1 MRCRQ
6 IISFLLSL
14 SAYSLHQST
23 NPIYCLPN
31 LAFFHIL
38 LLALTAFISPSPSPL
53 ISSLREPRRGR
64 KRSYY
69 KSMELVPYSSPEPNP
84 SNPSWSDMFRSA
96 SLRRPPDSLPP
107 SPPRLSESYPDGKP
121 PKPSAAGDTL
131 EASSAAA
138 GTLAGDPHARLA
150 LYIAM
155 AHAGLALSLLLLYG
169 LYRLLHDFVR
179 PLQWAILCSIP
190 LRQLQDA
197 LVSFWSPPLRLG
209 LLPSLLAV
217 PSALLRASAATL
229 VDFRSLLLR
238 RKLVSSSSPSSSS
251 TLGFSRLLRWLVSF
265 WVFII
270 TFEQL
275 GAAVLPLFALGFF
288 LAGPTAS
295 VVRKASFVRPDTS
308 SAKRGCTC
316 ITAGILKRLKTIV
329 AVGLIVGMIV
339 GILAGGIFF
348 SYKIGVESKDAVMSV
363 KSRVQHS
370 NYAER
375 IGFKKWMEDNDIT
388 GLVDRYSAKLYDTAW
403 EQIDRLAVQ
412 YNMTDF
418 ANGLRQFMV
427 NQSASP
433 SGGASTALASSP
445 QHPYTVKL
453 QSLSVLVKNR
463 EWAEIYKELDLIVR
477 ELLITRGD
485 LVEKAKGIAFQGI
498 EVSKQVLSSS
508 TSILGGSASVIGFVA
523 LAVISGAAEV
533 INFLSQLMVFLWV
546 LYYLITSESG
556 GATEQVVGML
566 PISKSMRVRCVE
578 VINHAISSVLLAT
591 VKIAIFQSCLT
602 WLLFRFCSMHFVY
615 MSTALGFISAL
626 LPILPSWLSTIPAV
640 AELLME
646 GRCIFAIALTVM
658 HLVLMDYGYSVIQ
671 EDIPGHSAYLTG
683 LSIIGGMTL
692 FRNALEGAIMGPLL
706 MTVVLALKNLYS
718 EFVLADTGEISG

>member
-1 MRCRQ
+1 MD
-6 IISFLLSL
+6 
-14 SAYSLHQST
+14 
-23 NPIYCLPN
+23 
-31 LAFFHIL
+31 
-38 LLALTAFISPSPSPL
+38 
-53 ISSLREPRRGR
+53 
-64 KRSYY
+64 
-69 KSMELVPYSSPEPNP
+69 LVPYSSPDPKVPNP
-84 SNPSWSDMFRSA
+84 SNPSWSEMFRSA
-96 SLRRPPDSLPP
+96 SLRRPPDPPP
-107 SPPRLSESYPDGKP
+107 SPPRIPESSPDGDP
-121 PKPSAAGDTL
+121 PKSSSASGTLAGDPL
-131 EASSAAA
+131 KASSYAA

-155 AHAGLALSLLLLYG
+155 AHAGLALSLFLLYG
-169 LYRLLHDFVR
+169 LYRLLHDFIR

-217 PSALLRASAATL
+217 PSAILSAYAATL
-229 VDFRSLLLR
+229 ADFRSVLLR
-238 RKLVSSSSPSSSS
+238 RKLVSSSSSSSSS

-275 GAAVLPLFALGFF
+275 GAAVLPFFALGFF

-295 VVRKASFVRPDTS
+295 IVRKASFVKPGS
-308 SAKRGCTC
+308 SSSKLRGTFL
-316 ITAGILKRLKTIV
+316 TAGILKQLKTII

-339 GILAGGIFF
+339 GMLAGGIFF
-348 SYKIGVESKDAVMSV
+348 SYKIGVEGRDAVMSL
-363 KSRVQHS
+363 KSHVQDS

-403 EQIDRLAVQ
+403 EQIDQLAAQ

-418 ANGLRQFMV
+418 ANGLRHMV
-427 NQSASP
+427 SQSESP
-433 SGGASTALASSP
+433 SGGASTSLVSSP
-445 QHPYTVKL
+445 ENPYMVKL
-453 QSLSVLVKNR
+453 QSLRVLVKNR
-463 EWAEIYKELDLIVR
+463 EWSEIYKELDLIIR

-498 EVSKQVLSSS
+498 EISKRVLSSS
-508 TSILGGSASVIGFVA
+508 TSILGGSASLMGSVA

-533 INFLSQLMVFLWV
+533 INFLSQLTVFLWV

-556 GATEQVVGML
+556 GATQQVVGML

-602 WLLFRFCSMHFVY
+602 WLLFRFWSMHFVY
-615 MSTALGFISAL
+615 MSTALAFISAL
-626 LPILPSWLSTIPAV
+626 LPILPTWLSTIPAV

-646 GRCIFAIALTVM
+646 GRYIFAIALTVI

-706 MTVVLALKNLYS
+706 MTVVIALKNLYS
-718 EFVLADTGEISG
+718 EFVLADTEESSG

>member
-1 MRCRQ
+1 
-6 IISFLLSL
+6 
-14 SAYSLHQST
+14 
-23 NPIYCLPN
+23 
-31 LAFFHIL
+31 
-38 LLALTAFISPSPSPL
+38 
-53 ISSLREPRRGR
+53 
-64 KRSYY
+64 
-69 KSMELVPYSSPEPNP
+69 
-84 SNPSWSDMFRSA
+84 MFRSA

-107 SPPRLSESYPDGKP
+107 SPPRLPESSPDGDP
-121 PKPSAAGDTL
+121 PQPSAA
-131 EASSAAA
+131 S
-138 GTLAGDPHARLA
+138 GTLAGDPLKASSYAVGTIADDPHARLA

-169 LYRLLHDFVR
+169 LYRLLHDFIR

-217 PSALLRASAATL
+217 PSALLSASAATL
-229 VDFRSLLLR
+229 ADFRSVLLR
-238 RKLVSSSSPSSSS
+238 RKLVSSSSSSS
-251 TLGFSRLLRWLVSF
+251 TLGFSRLLRWLLSF
-265 WVFII
+265 WVFVI

-288 LAGPTAS
+288 LVGPTAS
-295 VVRKASFVRPDTS
+295 IVRKASFVKSDSPS
-308 SAKRGCTC
+308 SKLGGTFL
-316 ITAGILKRLKTIV
+316 TAGILKQLKTII
-329 AVGLIVGMIV
+329 AVGLIVGTIV

-348 SYKIGVESKDAVMSV
+348 SYKIGVEGKDAVMSL
-363 KSRVQHS
+363 KSHVQHS

-375 IGFKKWMEDNDIT
+375 IGFKRWMEDNDIA

-418 ANGLRQFMV
+418 ANGLRHMV
-427 NQSASP
+427 SQSVST
-433 SGGASTALASSP
+433 SGGASTSLVSSP
-445 QHPYTVKL
+445 QNPYTVKL

-463 EWAEIYKELDLIVR
+463 EWAEIYKEVDLIIR

-498 EVSKQVLSSS
+498 EVSKQLLSSS
-508 TSILGGSASVIGFVA
+508 TSILGGSASLMGSVA

-533 INFLSQLMVFLWV
+533 INFLSQLTVFLWV

-566 PISKSMRVRCVE
+566 PISKPMRVRCVQ

-615 MSTALGFISAL
+615 MSTALAFISAL

-646 GRCIFAIALTVM
+646 GKYIFAIASTVI

-692 FRNALEGAIMGPLL
+692 FRNALEVIFYFLILVMIDLL
-706 MTVVLALKNLYS
+706 FILL
-718 EFVLADTGEISG
+718 